1 MQILLTLAG
10 WVVIFVLISNSLTH
24 IEQHIRLRSQYRTQ
38 EIPESENVGG

>member
-10 WVVIFVLISNSLTH
+10 WVAIFVLISNSLTH
-24 IEQHIRLRSQYRTQ
+24 IEQYIRLRSQYRAQ